1 MKTLESAYI
10 NALLA
15 DASYVTLPPGLSGS
29 DLASNLALRTRMTPT
44 QASFLAANFDVVD
57 SVETLGT
64 SGSTGFDAVVWK
76 GKAGSD
82 YADKVFVSMRGTQ
95 GTQDLLDDVD
105 LSGSGLAHKQ
115 LRDMVNWWLRGT
127 APAGQAV
134 QQIAIKE
141 TVIPGSPVLLE
152 DFVPAVVTAVGTGK
166 LSGITSI
173 ESVNGHSLG
182 GYMASSFVRLF
193 GGQWPVTHFTT
204 FNSAGFSN
212 PSTANIESGFNQ
224 IASILGAG
232 VGLGRFATASEQT
245 NFFAKN
251 GINVTTNDWTTVG
264 FNQYG
269 QRVELFQE
277 DAVYVSDGGITNH
290 FMYKLTDV
298 LALGYALERLDPTFS
313 VKQLNEL
320 ATTGS
325 NVMAGS
331 YEGVLDGLRRLVQG
345 NGAAPTPIGDVSDSV
360 GSRVAYQ
367 ANLKTLTDSATFQS
381 LAGKVTLSL
390 AIDASLATTARTDF
404 GAAASLATLS
414 PITLKAN
421 SPAGQT
427 ALDALWQ
434 TPAWSITYQAWLSDY
449 AARQGGGIAVNFTD
463 TYLNDRQALLQNT
476 ITANIKDAATNPD
489 GYLAVQGTPSG
500 STNTRYIDLTSGV
513 LLQTNTALITPSTA
527 PNRYVIF
534 GDSAANVI
542 NGSAQDDRL
551 YGGAGADMLN
561 GQGGNDY
568 EEGGV
573 GFDTYN
579 FTGAFGNDKI
589 LDSDRL
595 GQLNIDGT
603 TLSGGN
609 KISEG
614 LWESADKRFIYV
626 QQGQNLVIAERS
638 TGGASTASGTITVK
652 NWDFSQTGSQGTAQL
667 GITLQGAAAPLA
679 PPVAANTFD
688 LSTKTGANTLLLADS
703 PNSTSNLLI
712 QNAGAALNWGTPG
725 QPAWSSS
732 SVRSG
737 AGADVIEG
745 GSLNAVSNVVLA
757 GGAGNDQI
765 YANTT
770 LTLADAIARGDNPAT
785 VALDSSRYALDGGA
799 GADQIIG
806 SDARDVIFG
815 GAGDD
820 TIVGGAGGDIIIAD
834 GNVGGGLKVGSFV
847 APLTQ
852 GFIVDGP
859 ATSVGNT
866 ATLRTDHTGIA
877 VGYTPT
883 NSTGGRTRL
892 DASPG
897 TQYLN
902 PLYSAD
908 FSALQSLNDTDIR
921 GQGYSYDGTALT
933 PDQPLGERVSYLG
946 SSIVGAMTT
955 NKDSSNDVIYAGA
968 GDDVVNAINIIATYE
983 DVERA
988 TARFCCENRRHR
1000 AQKQQ
1005 FQRSAGHSSVKTSYA
1020 SPVRLAGQ
1028 KRLGRLMDSAQTAST
1043 AK

>member
-1 MKTLESAYI
+1 MALMAAGSYWDIRDA
-10 NALLA
+10 NAA
-15 DASYVTLPPGLSGS
+15 DPNKSNRAPLPQGWQVL
-29 DLASNLALRTRMTPT
+29 T
-44 QASFLAANFDVVD
+44 QYD
-57 SVETLGT
+57 T
-64 SGSTGFDAVVWK
+64 SGSGPNANLLSGFSARVYK
-76 GKAGSD
+76 GPGGQIVISYAGTEIGSSALGTAADFLSGNIPLAAGSASSQALAAAQL
-82 YADKVFVSMRGTQ
+82 YQQVKAEQ
-95 GTQDLLDDVD
+95 
-105 LSGSGLAHKQ
+105 SG
-115 LRDMVNWWLRGT
+115 N
-127 APAGQAV
+127 
-134 QQIAIKE
+134 
-141 TVIPGSPVLLE
+141 
-152 DFVPAVVTAVGTGK
+152 
-166 LSGITSI
+166 ITFT
-173 ESVNGHSLG
+173 GHSLG
-182 GYMASSFVRLF
+182 GGLASVMAVWFNRPAYVF
-193 GGQWPVTHFTT
+193 APAPFQ
-204 FNSAGFSN
+204 NSADATQATTL
-212 PSTANIESGFNQ
+212 PD
-224 IASILGAG
+224 ILSLNRALPN
-232 VGLGRFATASEQT
+232 VRFQLGSMA
-245 NFFAKN
+245 
-251 GINVTTNDWTTVG
+251 D
-264 FNQYG
+264 
-269 QRVELFQE
+269 
-277 DAVYVSDGGITNH
+277 
-290 FMYKLTDV
+290 
-298 LALGYALERLDPTFS
+298 LAL
-313 VKQLNEL
+313 LNYNP
-320 ATTGS
+320 A
-325 NVMAGS
+325 
-331 YEGVLDGLRRLVQG
+331 
-345 NGAAPTPIGDVSDSV
+345 
-360 GSRVAYQ
+360 
-367 ANLKTLTDSATFQS
+367 
-381 LAGKVTLSL
+381 
-390 AIDASLATTARTDF
+390 TDF
-404 GAAASLATLS
+404 ASREANV
-414 PITLKAN
+414 KAYAVKGELLEALLGGLN
-421 SPAGQT
+421 WIEGSSTPLYNNPVN
-427 ALDALWQ
+427 ALDKGDKH
-434 TPAWSITYQAWLSDY
+434 S
-449 AARQGGGIAVNFTD
+449 
-463 TYLNDRQALLQNT
+463 
-476 ITANIKDAATNPD
+476 
-489 GYLAVQGTPSG
+489 
-500 STNTRYIDLTSGV
+500 IDLHV
-513 LLQTNTALITPSTA
+513 AALITPNFETQANKLPTA
-527 PNRYVIF
+527 LQRLYDDQLYGYKVTSNQQNIMLKLIRNEV
-534 GDSAANVI
+534 GVRDDTGTTVLLAANGMLTHFSEDLQKLGTNI
-542 NGSAQDDRL
+542 TGLTTKAQDAIIAQSIEWYYWQGTGYAGQNFFINNAQAGLLQYTSAVGAALPGALNKATTYAQQWLSDVYTANGGTVGTTFPPFGTLHDQWNVATSATGVTATARDANKNQIFIGGTGADTFTAGNAGDVILGGDGADTLNSGAGFDLL
-551 YGGAGADMLN
+551 YGGT
-561 GQGGNDY
+561 
-568 EEGGV
+568 
-573 GFDTYN
+573 GFDTYQ
-579 FTGAFGNDKI
+579 FDGAFGNDTLLDADGSGQIKLGSTI
-589 LDSDRL
+589 L
-595 GQLNIDGT
+595 T
-603 TLSGGN
+603 GG
-609 KISEG
+609 KRMAEG
-614 LWESADKRFIYV
+614 LWESDDKTILYTQRGSDLAIS
-626 QQGQNLVIAERS
+626 QRSASAS
-638 TGGASTASGTITVK
+638 TGINGTITVK
-652 NWDFSQTGSQGTAQL
+652 NWDFGQTGNQGTTQL
-667 GITLQGAAAPLA
+667 GITLDGAATPLA
-679 PPVAANTFD
+679 PPVPATTYD
-688 LSTKTGANTLLLADS
+688 LSTRAVAYAVLAADT

-725 QPAWSSS
+725 QPALSSS

-745 GSLNAVSNVVLA
+745 GSLNAVSNVVFA

-770 LTLADAIARGDNPAT
+770 ITLADAIARGDNPAT